1 MFVEAINT
9 IGTLSN
15 AHDIAKKSL
24 PSLVKLARAIKKQK
38 LKILICGYSGTG
50 KSTLG
55 RLLAGEFGR
64 EDILRPYQI
73 SLRAE
78 NLDLDS
84 ITRGSITVLPGQHS
98 LPGQA
103 EFWNNAFREVSS
115 NKVNLIINVVAYGYH
130 SISQT
135 DYQNLPSYQ
144 SGMTIQQFIDNY
156 SRVRREK
163 ELEVF
168 SQLIPHLSIANKNQV
183 VMLTLV
189 TKQDLW
195 WPQRQKVREH
205 YQTGMDSIYNKSIQ
219 DIQNILGRSNFVHEY
234 VSASLLTKNFAVGN
248 GEVLAPVAEGYDQAT
263 QIINFDQVLNFIEN
277 SFEIEIGG

>member
-1 MFVEAINT
+1 MFVETINT
-9 IGTLSN
+9 IGTLTN

-24 PSLVKLARAIKKQK
+24 PILVRLTRAIKNHQ
-38 LKILICGYSGTG
+38 LKVLICGYSGTG

-55 RLLAGEFGR
+55 KLLSGEFGR
-64 EDILRPYQI
+64 DDILQPYQI

-78 NLDLDS
+78 NLELDS
-84 ITRGSITVLPGQHS
+84 TTRGSITVLPGQPS

-103 EFWNNAFREVSS
+103 GFWNNAFREVSS
-115 NKVNLIINVVAYGYH
+115 NKFNLVINVVAYGYH

-144 SGMTIQQFIDNY
+144 PGITIQQFLDDY
-156 SRVRREK
+156 SQVRREK
-163 ELEVF
+163 ELEVL
-168 SQLIPHLSIANKNQV
+168 SQLLPHLSIANNNQV

-195 WPQRQKVREH
+195 WPQRQQVREH
-205 YQTGMDSIYNKSIQ
+205 YQTGVDSIYNKSIQ
-219 DIQNILGRSNFVHEY
+219 EIQNTLGKSNFVHEY
-234 VSASLLTKNFAVGN
+234 ISASLLTKNFAVGN
-248 GEVLAPVAEGYDQAT
+248 GEVLVPVAEGYDQAT
-263 QIINFDQVLNFIEN
+263 QIMNFDRVLNFIEN